1 MPYLDD
7 WGCAGRGGCACGSCG
22 NRLGERF
29 LPEALEEEDAI
40 GQVPVAQPS
49 AFAARRLRARQGH
62 IKGKIAERLIS
73 FLPEARRALSEA
85 RGRALRE
92 GIDPRSVKFTRN
104 VKGVHHDGVDRQLTD
119 GVIYGRTKTGKVR
132 ILNVFESKARS
143 GLRDVAVRRGG
154 DLGQIAR
161 DFERLRQLPLK
172 IDNEYVQPSN
182 VQVSRNRTAW
192 TVFLPRGVKPT
203 AGETRE
209 IRARSG
215 FDLRTVE
222 LPLTNAQLEARAAA
236 FVKRHPARPR

>member
-1 MPYLDD
+1 MAYVNGVACP
-7 WGCAGRGGCACGSCG
+7 GRCGSGSCG
-22 NRLGERF
+22 CGRLGERF
-29 LPEALEEEDAI
+29 LPEILEQPGPLE
-40 GQVPVAQPS
+40 GVPIVQPWLLG
-49 AFAARRLRARQGH
+49 ARRLRARQGH

-73 FLPEARRALSEA
+73 FTPQARAALSEA

-92 GIDPRSVKFTRN
+92 GIDPRTVKFTRN

-119 GVIYGRTKTGKVR
+119 GVIYAKTKAGKIR

-192 TVFLPRGVKPT
+192 TVFSPRGVTPT
-203 AGETRE
+203 ASETRE
-209 IRARSG
+209 IRTRSG
-215 FDLRTVE
+215 FDLRPVE
-222 LPLTNAQLEARAAA
+222 LPLTNAELEARAAR
-236 FVKRHPARPR
+236 FVKTHPPKQR